1 MVNKKLLVSL
11 AQRYNTPEFI
21 LTDPV
26 QFPHRY
32 TDKRDIEISAFVTA
46 WISWGNRKQIIKTAE
61 YIDTQIF
68 KSHPFEYLMSFEWCR
83 YHDDNRCFY
92 RTVRYSDFFL
102 LMERMHTIYT
112 HHPDLEAAVTEPS
125 PLLTSPLGEGQ
136 SPIPSLPPRGELVGG
151 CGLDGGLPLSHSLS
165 SLFRGIAGIADATK
179 GSPCKRLWFFLR
191 WMVRRD
197 GIVDLGVWRTIDPA
211 DLIIP
216 LDTHVYNVARAMGLT
231 ARRTPD
237 IRTAREI
244 TDRLREVFPS
254 DPVLGDFALFGYGID
269 HG

>member
-1 MVNKKLLVSL
+1 MFNTQLLVTL
-11 AQRYNTPEFI
+11 AHRYNTPEFI

-32 TDKRDIEISAFVTA
+32 TDKRDIEISAFVTS

-61 YIDTQIF
+61 HIDTQIF
-68 KSHPFEYLMSFEWCR
+68 KSQPFKFLMSCGWR
-83 YHDDNRCFY
+83 HYRDDTRCLY
-92 RTVRYSDFFL
+92 RTVRYSDFFQ
-102 LMERMHTIYT
+102 LMERMHAIYT
-112 HHPDLEAAVTEPS
+112 QHPDLEAAVNLHIS
-125 PLLTSPLGEGQ
+125 NSKLQIHHALSILF
-136 SPIPSLPPRGELVGG
+136 
-151 CGLDGGLPLSHSLS
+151 CG
-165 SLFRGIAGIADATK
+165 INGIADATK

-197 GIVDLGVWRTIDPA
+197 GIVDFGIWRTINPT

-216 LDTHVYNVARAMGLT
+216 LDTHVFNMARTMGLT
-231 ARRTPD
+231 TRCSAD

-244 TDRLREVFPS
+244 TDRLREVFPD